1 MEHRELFS
9 RWWGRV
15 AIAALA
21 LLIFA
26 AGLCLLD
33 RVQGHDG
40 NDDHANLM
48 DLCCLGLVVPAI
60 VPLLAGL
67 ILRGL
72 TASAGSLALATVELA
87 VPFPPPRRT
96 LLA

>member
-1 MEHRELFS
+1 MEHGEFFS
-9 RWWGRV
+9 RWCGRV
-15 AIAALA
+15 AVAALA
-21 LLIFA
+21 LLILA
-26 AGLCLLD
+26 AGFCLFDL
-33 RVQGHDG
+33 VQNHHGPG
-40 NDDHANLM
+40 DHAMLM
-48 DLCCLGLVVPAI
+48 DVCCLGLVVPAI

>member
-1 MEHRELFS
+1 MERRELFS

-33 RVQGHDG
+33 LVQDHDG
-40 NDDHANLM
+40 TDDHANLM

-60 VPLLAGL
+60 VPLLARL
-67 ILRGL
+67 VLRGL
-72 TASAGSLALATVELA
+72 TSSAGGLVLATVELA
-87 VPFPPPRRT
+87 VPFPPPRWTR
-96 LLA
+96 LA

>member
-9 RWWGRV
+9 RWGGLV
-15 AIAALA
+15 AIAALV
-21 LLIFA
+21 LLVLA
-26 AGLCLLD
+26 AGFCLIDL
-33 RVQGHDG
+33 VQNHDG
-40 NDDHANLM
+40 TGDHANLM

-60 VPLLAGL
+60 VPLLARL
-67 ILRGL
+67 IPCGF
-72 TASAGSLALATVELA
+72 TASAGGVALATVELA

>member
-21 LLIFA
+21 LLILA
-26 AGLCLLD
+26 AGFCLIDL
-33 RVQGHDG
+33 VQNHDG
-40 NDDHANLM
+40 MGDHANLM
-48 DLCCLGLVVPAI
+48 DFCCLGLVVPAI
-60 VPLLAGL
+60 VPLLARL
-67 ILRGL
+67 IPRGL
-72 TASAGSLALATVELA
+72 TASAGGLALATVELA

-96 LLA
+96 LLS

>member
-21 LLIFA
+21 LLILA

-33 RVQGHDG
+33 LVQGHDG
-40 NDDHANLM
+40 AGDHAILM
-48 DLCCLGLVVPAI
+48 DLCCLGLVVLAI
-60 VPLLAGL
+60 VPLLARL
-67 ILRGL
+67 VLRGL
-72 TASAGSLALATVELA
+72 TSSAGGLALATVELA
-87 VPFPPPRRT
+87 VPFPPPRRP

>member
-21 LLIFA
+21 LLILA
-26 AGLCLLD
+26 AGFCLFDL
-33 RVQGHDG
+33 VQDHDG
-40 NDDHANLM
+40 KGDHANLM
-48 DLCCLGLVVPAI
+48 DLCCLGLVVPVI
-60 VPLLAGL
+60 VPLLAL
-67 ILRGL
+67 LVLRGL
-72 TASAGSLALATVELA
+72 TLSAGGLALATVELA